1 MGLGAMWGREK
12 AKQLLADAGFEKIE
26 IRPNPFSKFRSSI
39 LYLCR
44 K

>member
-1 MGLGAMWGREK
+1 MWGHVK
-12 AKQLLADAGFEKIE
+12 AKQLLADAGFKKVE
-26 IRPNPFSKFRSSI
+26 IGPNPFSKIHSNI